1 MDDETEALDALTD
14 GLALTDFL
22 ATFLTVAFAVVV
34 FRAGEALAP
43 DVFLTEAVVFFATAT
58 FFAGLALTAF
68 FFGEDLFALVVG
80 MRKIVLG
87 IG

>member
-1 MDDETEALDALTD
+1 
-14 GLALTDFL
+14 
-22 ATFLTVAFAVVV
+22 LTVAFAVVV

-43 DVFLTEAVVFFATAT
+43 DVFLTEAVVFFATAA